1 MSNKTKEKKKIFKG
15 ERTASTIKI
24 IIGLI
29 LFLVTV
35 IKDWVPVMTVILAA
49 LAAIAVFEVV
59 RAVGTKN
66 KLLYVVSCAVG
77 AFSVLSVGFG
87 ITIPSGVLLSF
98 YVLLLLSL
106 NVFDNKNIVFTHTVT
121 AFFASVAIP
130 YAFSCFI
137 RLNNI
142 AELNESYSHYEGTY
156 LVGLAFACS
165 WITDSFAYL
174 VGRKFGKHKM
184 APVISPKKSVEGAI
198 GGIVV
203 TAVFNVILLLAF
215 DLIGEKVMGYKIF
228 GDSAA
233 KYLYIIP
240 ISMVLSFVSIIGDL
254 AASVLKRNFGIKD
267 YSQLLPGH
275 GGIMDRFDSC
285 TFVAPALYGIF
296 ALINF
301 QF

>member
-29 LFLVTV
+29 LFLIIV
-35 IKDWVPVMTVILAA
+35 IKDWVPAMTVVLAI

-59 RAVGTKN
+59 RAVGAKN
-66 KLLYVVSCAVG
+66 KLLYVFACAVG
-77 AFSVLSVGFG
+77 AFSVLSVGFSV
-87 ITIPSGVLLSF
+87 TLPVGVLLSF
-98 YVLLLLSL
+98 YVLILLSL

-121 AFFASVAIP
+121 AFFASTAIP

-142 AELNESYSHYEGTY
+142 SELNSAYSHYEGTY

-184 APVISPKKSVEGAI
+184 APVISPKKSIEGAI
-198 GGIVV
+198 GGVVV
-203 TAVFNVILLLAF
+203 TAVFNVVLLLAF
-215 DLIGEKVMGYKIF
+215 DIIGEKVMGYKIF
-228 GDSAA
+228 GDSAM
-233 KYLYIIP
+233 KYLYIVP
-240 ISMVLSFVSIIGDL
+240 ISMVLSLVSMVGDL

-285 TFVAPALYGIF
+285 TFVVPTLYGIF